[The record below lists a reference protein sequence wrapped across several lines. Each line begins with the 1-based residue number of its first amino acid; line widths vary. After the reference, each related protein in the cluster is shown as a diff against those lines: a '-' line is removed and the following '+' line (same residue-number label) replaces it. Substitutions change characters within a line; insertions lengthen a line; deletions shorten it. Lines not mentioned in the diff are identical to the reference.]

1 MAVLGWRENRLS
13 LYELSEQ
20 RIEGDGN
27 CQVILHT
34 LAHFLDCYVYF
45 KWKIYPGRVEVDQI
59 ILKCI
64 RA

>member
-1 MAVLGWRENRLS
+1 MAVFGWRESRLS
-13 LYELSEQ
+13 LYGLSEQ

-34 LAHFLDCYVYF
+34 AHFLDCYVYF
-45 KWKIYPGRVEVDQI
+45 KWKIYPVRVEVDQI

-64 RA
+64 